1 MKMNLVY
8 VFVSPSKNT
17 TMSYR
22 DINDFREED
31 HGIYFFDN
39 RGVKQFVNWNS
50 IGAYSLFLT
59 EDDKNDT

>member
-17 TMSYR
+17 TMNYK
-22 DINDFREED
+22 DINDFREEER
-31 HGIYFFDN
+31 GIYFFDN
-39 RGVKQFVNWNS
+39 RGVKQFVNWNN